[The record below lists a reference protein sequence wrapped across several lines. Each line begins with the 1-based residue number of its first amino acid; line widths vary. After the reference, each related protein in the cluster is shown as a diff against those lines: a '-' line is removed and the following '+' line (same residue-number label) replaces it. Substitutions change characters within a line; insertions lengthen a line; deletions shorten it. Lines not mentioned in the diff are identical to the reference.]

1 MKTRT
6 DFTDYKFRCSSLGT
20 LMSGVKPNLTAKQE
34 ELMLN
39 LQAKQRGG
47 TITEKQSI
55 TLGQLLEKKH
65 QRPELSKGVKTYLEQ
80 LHKEE
85 VFDKR
90 EEIRS
95 KYLDK
100 GIQCEEE
107 SLSLYTEVT
116 GVLVINNN
124 GKKNRT
130 DDEGSR
136 RTNEFITGQPDNKQG
151 KIREFKTS
159 WSLATYPMHE
169 DSITNVDYWWQC
181 QGYMEL
187 FNLEKAE
194 LIYCLVDT
202 PEELINDEMR
212 RTGWKLG
219 FTADIPDD
227 LEKEIRR
234 NMTFSDIPA
243 ELRVKVFPVERDRL
257 AMRQLEEQLIRCR
270 TYMNQLSERLGGYI
284 QEAA

>member
-6 DFTDYKFRCSSLGT
+6 DFTDYKFRCSSLGK
-20 LMSGVKPNLTAKQE
+20 LMTGVKPNITAKQE
-34 ELMLN
+34 ELLLN

-47 TITEKQSI
+47 NITEKQLI
-55 TLGQLLEKKH
+55 TLGQLLEKKN

-85 VFDKR
+85 VFGKR

-100 GIQCEEE
+100 GIQVEEQ
-107 SLSLYTEVT
+107 SITLYSELTDT
-116 GVLVINNN
+116 LFI
-124 GKKNRT
+124 KNK
-130 DDEGSR
+130 ER
-136 RTNEFITGQPDNKQG
+136 RANEFITGEPDNTQK
-151 KIREFKTS
+151 KIRDIKSS
-159 WSLATYPMHE
+159 WSLSTFPMH
-169 DSITNVDYWWQC
+169 DSSISNVDYWWQL

-187 FNLEKAE
+187 FDFETSE

-219 FTADIPDD
+219 FTSDIPDE
-227 LEKEIRR
+227 LEQEIRR
-234 NMTFSDIPA
+234 NMTFSDVPA
-243 ELRVKVFPVERDRL
+243 PLRVKVFDVERDRL
-257 AMRQLEEQLIRCR
+257 AMRQMEQQIIRCR
-270 TYMNQLSERLGGYI
+270 TYMNNLSAKLGEII
-284 QEAA
+284 QKVA

>member
-6 DFTDYKFRCSSLGT
+6 DFKDYNFRCSSLGK
-20 LMSGVKPNLTAKQE
+20 LMTGVKPNLTEKQS
-34 ELMLN
+34 ELLET
-39 LQAKQRGG
+39 LIAKQRGG
-47 TITEKQSI
+47 NITDKQLV
-55 TLGQLLEKKH
+55 TLGQLIEKRD
-65 QRPELSKGVKTYLEQ
+65 QRPELSATTKTYLEQ

-85 VFDKR
+85 VFGKR

-100 GIQCEEE
+100 GIQVEEQ
-107 SLSLYTEVT
+107 SISLYSDVT
-116 GVLVINNN
+116 NTLFI
-124 GKKNRT
+124 KNKERK
-130 DDEGSR
+130 S
-136 RTNEFITGQPDNKQG
+136 NAFITGEPDNTQG
-151 KIREFKTS
+151 KIRDIKSS
-159 WSLATYPMHE
+159 WNLSTFPMH
-169 DSITNVDYWWQC
+169 DNQLTNSDYFWQL

-187 FNLEKAE
+187 FDKEDSE

-227 LEKEIRR
+227 LEAEIRN
-234 NMTFSDIPA
+234 NMMFSDVPK
-243 ELRVKVFPVERDRL
+243 ELRCKVFHIQRDRL
-257 AMRQLEEQLIRCR
+257 AMRQLEEQIIRCR
-270 TYMNQLSERLGGYI
+270 VYLNQLSERLGGFI